1 MPPLVSVIIPTYN
14 RSGLLAEAIESTLA
28 QTWKDLEIIVVDDGS
43 TDDTREVVAR
53 YGGRVRYIFQP
64 NSGRPA
70 LARNVGIRRAAGE
83 YIAFLDSDDLVSREK
98 IEMQVRFLREN
109 RRVGMVV
116 TDFSTFADGKTISR
130 SFTSDGHPRF
140 VSWPKT
146 RVGPHEYVLSEGVC
160 DCLAMDNFIGTSSV
174 VVRKDVF
181 DSVGLFD
188 ESPEVRSSE
197 DIDMWFRI
205 VERFPLGYVDIPLH
219 AYRIHSDNLSGM
231 NEQVIRAR
239 IITRERFLK
248 SPALSAKTRQELV
261 GRLGGM
267 YFSLAYYQLNHG
279 SERAAR
285 FNVWESLKRRPI
297 QLAAYKLACVSL
309 VPKKMRQLLRI
320 AYRAV
325 LNRRAEELASSV
337 EA

>member
-14 RSGLLAEAIESTLA
+14 RSPLLAEAIESTLA
-28 QTWKDLEIIVVDDGS
+28 QTWKDIEIVVVDDGS
-43 TDDTREVVAR
+43 TDDTREVLAR
-53 YGGRVRYIFQP
+53 YGGRVRHIYQQ

-70 LARNVGIRRAAGE
+70 FARNVGIRHAAGE
-83 YIAFLDSDDLVSREK
+83 YLAFLDSDDLVSREK
-98 IEMQVRFLREN
+98 IEMQVRFLERN
-109 RRVGMVV
+109 PGVGMVV
-116 TDFSTFADGKTISR
+116 TDFSTFADGETVSR

-140 VSWPKT
+140 VNWPKT
-146 RVGPHEYVLSEGVC
+146 HVGPHEYVLSEGIC
-160 DCLAMDNFIGTSSV
+160 DCLAMDNFVGTSSV
-174 VVRKDVF
+174 VVRRDVF
-181 DSVGLFD
+181 HSVGLFD

-197 DIDMWFRI
+197 DVDMWFRI
-205 VERFPLGYVDIPLH
+205 AERFPLGYVDIPLH
-219 AYRIHSDNLSGM
+219 AYRIHSDNLSGI

-248 SPALSAKTRQELV
+248 SPALSAKTKRELV

-267 YFSLAYYQLNHG
+267 YSSLAYYQLNHG

-297 QLAAYKLACVSL
+297 QLAAYKLAGVSF